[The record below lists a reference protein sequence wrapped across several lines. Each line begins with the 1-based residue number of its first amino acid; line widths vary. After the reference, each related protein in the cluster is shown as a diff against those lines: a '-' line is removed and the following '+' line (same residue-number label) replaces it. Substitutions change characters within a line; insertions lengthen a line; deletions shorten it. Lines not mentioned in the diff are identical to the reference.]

1 MTYLILSIL
10 SSTLILVIFRL
21 FKKFGI
27 NTFQAIVFNYII
39 AFIVGFS
46 LFGDQWDQRFLTNDN
61 DWIPF
66 SIIIGTLFISLFL
79 LMGKSSQENGIGIT
93 SVTVKMSLAI
103 PVLLAIYIYNESVY
117 LTKILGII
125 GALIGVF
132 LITFQK
138 KQQIS
143 SSKVQA
149 SRGNVLFL
157 IILFVGSGLLDTLLN
172 YVEKRALGDLSP
184 ALFSAIGFGIAGVIG
199 IILFSSSL
207 LLKKQLFNWKNV
219 LAGVILGIPNYFS
232 IYFLIMAI
240 REPWDDSIT
249 YAINNVGIVMA
260 SYLLGIILFK
270 ESTTFLKLLGG
281 AISIIAIILLTL

>member
-1 MTYLILSIL
+1 MIYLLLSIFF
-10 SSTLILVIFRL
+10 STLILVVFRL
-21 FKKFGI
+21 FKRYGI

-39 AFIVGFS
+39 AFLVGFG
-46 LFGDQWDQRFLTNDN
+46 LYGNQWDNSLINSGS
-61 DWIPF
+61 WIPF
-66 SIIIGTLFISLFL
+66 ALVIGVLFISLFL
-79 LMGKSSQENGIGIT
+79 LMGKSAQENGIGIT

-199 IILFSSSL
+199 VILFSSSL